1 MARQAHPESI
11 VLTEIACRRDPMN
24 SPETENKRL
33 REQLAVLKAEAAK
46 NETILRRAQT
56 RELELLRTESL
67 PDLFDRLVG
76 FLGDSFGLAAV
87 TVVLLDPHHELRHL
101 LMGEGRGDADVPG
114 VMFVDG
120 LEEISPLLSTLRAPL
135 LGPFLGDE
143 HARLFPNAQALG
155 SIALLPLRREG
166 RAIGSLNFGANDAQ
180 RFTRHHA
187 TDFLS
192 HLAVIAAFCLE
203 NAVNRARLVRSG
215 MTDALTG
222 WHNRRYFEQ
231 RLLEELARARREQK
245 PLACLMLDVDYF
257 KRVNDSF
264 GHLAGDRLLREL
276 TRRIES
282 QVRASDVAAR
292 YGGEELVL
300 LLPATRSA
308 DALALA
314 ERIRTVVRAS
324 PVQVIEGQAVTVTLS
339 IGVAT
344 RIPAMDERDLATVA
358 EALISSADAALYRA
372 KNEGRDRVCNA
383 A

>member
-1 MARQAHPESI
+1 MHSI
-11 VLTEIACRRDPMN
+11 
-24 SPETENKRL
+24 ETENKRL
-33 REQLAVLKAEAAK
+33 REQLADLKAEAAK
-46 NETILRRAQT
+46 NEGIHRRAQQ

-67 PDLFDRLVG
+67 AGLLERLVSY
-76 FLGDSFGLAAV
+76 LGDSFGLSAV

-101 LMGEGRGDADVPG
+101 LMGDGRGDADIRG
-114 VMFVDG
+114 VMFVDR
-120 LEEISPLLSTLRAPL
+120 LEEISPLLVTLKRPW
-135 LGPFLGDE
+135 LGPFVGDQ
-143 HARLFPNAQALG
+143 HAPLFPGAENLG
-155 SIALLPLRREG
+155 SIALLPLRRED
-166 RAIGSLNFGANDAQ
+166 RAIGSLNFGAHDPM

-187 TDFLS
+187 TDFLG
-192 HLAVIAAFCLE
+192 HLAVIAAFCVE
-203 NAVNRARLVRSG
+203 SAVNRARLVRSG
-215 MTDALTG
+215 LTDALTG
-222 WHNRRYFEQ
+222 WHNRRYFES
-231 RLLEELARARREQK
+231 RLVEELARARREQK

-257 KRVNDSF
+257 KRVNDGF

-276 TRRIES
+276 TRRVEA

-314 ERIRTVVRAS
+314 ERVRNAVRSS
-324 PVQVIEGQAVTVTLS
+324 PVQVADGQAVTVTLS

-344 RIPAMDERDLATVA
+344 CVPSRGEKDLAAVG
-358 EALISSADAALYRA
+358 EALVRSADTALYRA

>member
-1 MARQAHPESI
+1 
-11 VLTEIACRRDPMN
+11 
-24 SPETENKRL
+24 
-33 REQLAVLKAEAAK
+33 
-46 NETILRRAQT
+46 
-56 RELELLRTESL
+56 
-67 PDLFDRLVG
+67 
-76 FLGDSFGLAAV
+76 
-87 TVVLLDPHHELRHL
+87 
-101 LMGEGRGDADVPG
+101 
-114 VMFVDG
+114 
-120 LEEISPLLSTLRAPL
+120 
-135 LGPFLGDE
+135 
-143 HARLFPNAQALG
+143 
-155 SIALLPLRREG
+155 
-166 RAIGSLNFGANDAQ
+166 
-180 RFTRHHA
+180 
-187 TDFLS
+187 
-192 HLAVIAAFCLE
+192 
-203 NAVNRARLVRSG
+203 
-215 MTDALTG
+215 
-222 WHNRRYFEQ
+222 
-231 RLLEELARARREQK
+231 
-245 PLACLMLDVDYF
+245 MLDVDYF

-300 LLPATRSA
+300 LLPATRSS

>member
-1 MARQAHPESI
+1 MHG
-11 VLTEIACRRDPMN
+11 LD
-24 SPETENKRL
+24 TENRRL

-46 NETILRRAQT
+46 NETILRRAQA
-56 RELELLRTESL
+56 RELELLRTETL
-67 PDLFDRLVG
+67 HDLFDRLVSY
-76 FLGDSFGLAAV
+76 LADSFGLAAV

-101 LMGEGRGDADVPG
+101 LMGDGRGDADPPG
-114 VMFVDG
+114 VLFVDR
-120 LEEISPLLSTLRAPL
+120 LEEVSPLLPTLRQPW
-135 LGPFLGDE
+135 LGPFVGDQ
-143 HARLFPNAQALG
+143 HARLFPGTDGLG
-155 SIALLPLRREG
+155 SIALLPLRRED
-166 RAIGSLNFGANDAQ
+166 RAVGSVNFAANDAL

-187 TDFLS
+187 TDFLA

-257 KRVNDSF
+257 KRVNDGF

-276 TRRIES
+276 TRRIEG

-314 ERIRTVVRAS
+314 ERIRAAVRAS

-344 RIPAMDERDLATVA
+344 RVPAMDERDLAAIA
-358 EALISSADAALYRA
+358 EALVSSADAALYRA
-372 KNEGRDRVCNA
+372 KNEGRDRVCSA